1 MKAIRIHKFGPT
13 AEVLQYEEVPM
24 PEPGPNE
31 LLIKVEAASLNRADL
46 GLRKGTYRIAPEE
59 LPVIPG
65 REFAGTVAQLGAGV
79 QEFKVGQRVVA
90 YTGTGGYAE
99 YALAKVSETLPVPD
113 GVDSAAAAAMP
124 TVFLTAWFGL
134 LTDGKL
140 KASDWVLVQAGSSGV
155 GIAAIQI
162 AKHLGAKVITTSSG
176 DDKCKRLR
184 QLGADEAI
192 DYTKPGFVA
201 EVMRITTPAEG
212 RDQAKHYQERLH
224 PDVSEGVNVLH
235 SWGIVPAVRRRP
247 SPTYR
252 GVDLVLEMIGGDIY
266 RKSLEV
272 LAPGGRLVSL
282 GGAFGAV
289 PDPPPALTDGRK
301 ASRFSITNYLKAKP
315 EDFRELADLLNLVQ
329 EKKFQVII
337 DRSFPLAEARAA
349 QRHLEGRGHF
359 GKVVLKMS

>member
-1 MKAIRIHKFGPT
+1 MKAIRIHKFGFT
-13 AEVLQYEEVPM
+13 AEVLQYEEVPI
-24 PEPGPNE
+24 PEPGPYE

-46 GLRKGTYRIAPEE
+46 ALRKGTYRIAPEE

-65 REFAGTVAQLGAGV
+65 REFAGTVAKLGPGV

-99 YALAKVSETLPVPD
+99 YALAKAPEALPVPD
-113 GVDSAAAAAMP
+113 GVDSASAAAMP
-124 TVFLTAWFGL
+124 TVFLTAWFAL

-140 KASDWVLVQAGSSGV
+140 KAGDWVLVQAGSSGV
-155 GIAAIQI
+155 GMAAIQI
-162 AKHLGAKVITTSSG
+162 AKHLGGKVITTSSS

-184 QLGADEAI
+184 QLGADEVI
-192 DYTKPGFVA
+192 DYTKQGLFT

-212 RDQAKHYQERLH
+212 RDQYQERQN
-224 PDVSEGVNVLH
+224 PDVMEGVNVLH
-235 SWGIVPAVRRRP
+235 GLGIVPAARRRP
-247 SPTYR
+247 FPPYR
-252 GVDLVLEMIGGDIY
+252 GVDVVLEMIGGDIY
-266 RKSLEV
+266 QKSLQV

-289 PDPPPALTDGRK
+289 PDPPPSLADGRK
-301 ASRFSITNYLKAKP
+301 ASRFSITNHLKAKP
-315 EDFRELADLLNLVQ
+315 EDFRELANLLKLVQ

-359 GKVVLKMS
+359 GKVVLKMN

>member
-1 MKAIRIHKFGPT
+1 MKAVRIHNFGST
-13 AEVLQYEEVPM
+13 AEVLRYEEVAI
-24 PEPGPNE
+24 PEPGPDE
-31 LLIKVEAASLNRADL
+31 VLIKVEAASLNRVDIA
-46 GLRKGTYRIAPEE
+46 LRKGNHRIAPEK

-65 REFAGTVAQLGAGV
+65 REFAGTVAKLGAGT

-90 YTGTGGYAE
+90 CPGTGGYAE
-99 YALAKVSETLPVPD
+99 YALAKVSEAVTVPD

-140 KASDWVLVQAGSSGV
+140 KAGDWVLVQAGSSGV

-162 AKHLGAKVITTSSG
+162 AKHLGAKVLTTSSG
-176 DDKCKRLR
+176 EDKCKKLR

-192 DYTKPGFVA
+192 DYTKQGYVA
-201 EVMRITTPAEG
+201 EIMRITGAAEN
-212 RDQAKHYQERLH
+212 RDRAELYQERHH
-224 PDVSEGVNVLH
+224 PDVIEGVNVLH

-247 SPTYR
+247 FPTYR
-252 GVDLVLEMIGGDIY
+252 GVDVVLEMIGGDIY

-289 PDPPPALTDGRK
+289 PDSPPALAEGRK
-301 ASRFSITNYLKAKP
+301 ASRFSITNYLKANP
-315 EDFRELADLLNLVQ
+315 DDFRMLANLLDLVQ
-329 EKKFQVII
+329 EKKFHVII

-349 QRHLEGRGHF
+349 QRHLEGRSHL
-359 GKVVLKMS
+359 GKVVFKMS

>member
-13 AEVLQYEEVPM
+13 AEVLQYEEVPI

-46 GLRKGTYRIAPEE
+46 GLSKGTYRIASEE
-59 LPVIPG
+59 LPVVPG
-65 REFAGTVAQLGAGV
+65 REFAGTVAKLGAGV

-113 GVDSAAAAAMP
+113 GVDSTVAAAMP

-140 KASDWVLVQAGSSGV
+140 KAGDWVLVQAGSSGV

-162 AKHLGAKVITTSSG
+162 AKQLGAKVITTSSG

-192 DYTKPGFVA
+192 DYTKQGFVA
-201 EVMRITTPAEG
+201 EIMRITGPAEG
-212 RDQAKHYQERLH
+212 RDQVGHYQERLN
-224 PDVSEGVNVLH
+224 PDV
-235 SWGIVPAVRRRP
+235 
-247 SPTYR
+247 
-252 GVDLVLEMIGGDIY
+252 
-266 RKSLEV
+266 
-272 LAPGGRLVSL
+272 
-282 GGAFGAV
+282 
-289 PDPPPALTDGRK
+289 
-301 ASRFSITNYLKAKP
+301 
-315 EDFRELADLLNLVQ
+315 Q
-329 EKKFQVII
+329 
-337 DRSFPLAEARAA
+337 
-349 QRHLEGRGHF
+349 
-359 GKVVLKMS
+359 

>member
-1 MKAIRIHKFGPT
+1 MKAIRIHNFGST
-13 AEVLQYEEVPM
+13 AELLQYEEVPI

-31 LLIKVEAASLNRADL
+31 FLVKVEAASLNRADL
-46 GLRKGTYRIAPEE
+46 ALRKGAYRTAPEE

-65 REFAGTVAQLGAGV
+65 REFAGTVAKLGPGI
-79 QEFKVGQRVVA
+79 EKFEVGQRVVA
-90 YTGTGGYAE
+90 CTGTGGYAE
-99 YALAKVSETLPVPD
+99 YALAKASEALPVPD
-113 GVDSAAAAAMP
+113 GVDAAVAAAMP
-124 TVFLTAWFGL
+124 TVFLTAWFAL

-140 KASDWVLVQAGSSGV
+140 KAGDWVLVQAGSSGV

-162 AKHLGAKVITTSSG
+162 AKHLGAKVITTSSS
-176 DDKCKRLR
+176 DDKCNRLR

-192 DYTKPGFVA
+192 DYTKQGLFT

-212 RDQAKHYQERLH
+212 RDQYHERHH
-224 PDVSEGVNVLH
+224 PDVIEGVNVLH
-235 SWGIVPAVRRRP
+235 SWGIDPAARRRSFP
-247 SPTYR
+247 AYR
-252 GVDLVLEMIGGDIY
+252 GVDVVLEMIGGDIY
-266 RKSLEV
+266 QKSLQV

-289 PDPPPALTDGRK
+289 PDRPPSLADGRK
-301 ASRFSITNYLKAKP
+301 ASRFSITNHLKAKS
-315 EDFRELADLLNLVQ
+315 EDFRELANLIKLVE

-337 DRSFPLAEARAA
+337 DRCFPLAEARAA

>member
-1 MKAIRIHKFGPT
+1 MKAIRIHKFGST
-13 AEVLQYEEVPM
+13 ADVLQYEEVPM

-31 LLIKVEAASLNRADL
+31 LLIKIEVASLNRADL
-46 GLRKGTYRIAPEE
+46 ALTKGSYRIAPEA

-65 REFAGTVAQLGAGV
+65 REFAGTVAKLGAGV

-99 YALAKVSETLPVPD
+99 YALAKVSETLSIPE
-113 GVDSAAAAAMP
+113 GVDSASAAAMP

-140 KASDWVLVQAGSSGV
+140 KAGDWVLVQAGSSGV

-192 DYTKPGFVA
+192 DYTKQGFAA
-201 EVMRITTPAEG
+201 EIMRITGTVET
-212 RDQAKHYQERLH
+212 RDQAEHYQERLH
-224 PDVSEGVNVLH
+224 PDVIEGVNWLQD
-235 SWGIVPAVRRRP
+235 WGIVPAARRRP
-247 SPTYR
+247 FPTYR
-252 GVDLVLEMIGGDIY
+252 GVDVVLEIIGGDIY

-282 GGAFGAV
+282 GGTFGAV
-289 PDPPPALTDGRK
+289 PNPPPALSDGRK
-301 ASRFSITNYLKAKP
+301 ASRFSITNYLRANP
-315 EDFRELADLLNLVQ
+315 AEFCELAHLLNLVQ
-329 EKKFQVII
+329 EGKLQVIV
-337 DRSFPLAEARAA
+337 DRSFPLAESRAA
-349 QRHLEGRGHF
+349 QRYLEGRSHF